1 MKYWLLFLGLVVIL
15 ATGCDQ
21 KPPTIATPLTPSTT
35 FNLSGKVYELNYLSN
50 SADLAKPLEG
60 ATITAVGTNAVT
72 TQTSSTGAYSF
83 VNLPLAEY
91 SLTVS
96 KEGYQKDGKT
106 TLTATYNFS
115 SSSMANTAQIV
126 DFSLDPR
133 PLFLCAS
140 VPDYAEIPA
149 STRTF
154 KLFFSEAMS
163 PESITAFV
171 KMLSLRSSDISSLGI
186 QDTNLSWEAGYK
198 TLQVNLVGN
207 LTADALYQIG
217 LACSNSEFG
226 IEGVCDARGNRIY
239 GTLPADNDV
248 YNSSVDARY
257 GAYIYAPFK
266 TESNKTAAP
275 GKPNGLAVRSLAT
288 GSTEVDYDGVYSS
301 AGGVTLTFNSVAEA
315 NGYRLYVS
323 SNNSDYSLCKEFSTP
338 SVVATV
344 YDLVTA
350 LGSSIARGYDT
361 YGYPIEP
368 GLPWPY
374 LGSGD
379 YFKVTAYN
387 SKGESPFSDPLLV
400 VDTVAPSLAAVST
413 AYPNNCISESPTV
426 KILRFTEPLNRST
439 AENIKN
445 YLVTPEVTTVESA
458 SLINDYG
465 YSYSPYR
472 TTYVRLFL
480 TLADTGPRKVR
491 VWGMKDL
498 TGNTMRAT
506 LETGY

>member
-1 MKYWLLFLGLVVIL
+1 MKHWLLFLGLVVIFM
-15 ATGCDQ
+15 AGCDQ
-21 KPPTIATPLTPSTT
+21 KPPTIATPITPSTA

-60 ATITAVGTNAVT
+60 VTITAVGTSTVT

-83 VNLPLAEY
+83 MNLPLAEY
-91 SLTVS
+91 TLTVS
-96 KEGYQKDGKT
+96 KEGYQKDGQ
-106 TLTATYNFS
+106 ATYTVAYNFS
-115 SSSMANTAQIV
+115 SSSYAGTTQV
-126 DFSLDPR
+126 LDFSLDPR
-133 PLFLCAS
+133 PLFLGAS
-140 VPDYAEIPA
+140 VIDYTEVPY

-163 PESITAFV
+163 PESITAFI

-186 QDTNLSWEAGYK
+186 QDSTLSWELGNK
-198 TLQVNLVGN
+198 TLDVTMVGS

-217 LACSNSEFG
+217 LACSNSGFG
-226 IEGVCDARGNRIY
+226 IEGICDVQGNRIY

-248 YNSSVDARY
+248 YNSSVDTRY
-257 GAYIYAPFK
+257 GAYIYVPFK
-266 TESNKTAAP
+266 TESDKTAAP
-275 GKPNGLAVRSLAT
+275 VKPNGLAVRSLST

-338 SVVATV
+338 SVADTV

-374 LGSGD
+374 LGSGT
-379 YFKVTAYN
+379 YLKVTAYN
-387 SKGESPFSDPLLV
+387 SKGESPLSDPLLV
-400 VDTVAPSLAAVST
+400 VDTVVPSLAAVST

-426 KILRFTEPLNRST
+426 KILRFTEPLDRST
-439 AENIKN
+439 AENKKN
-445 YLVTPEVTTVESA
+445 YLMLPSVTTVESA
-458 SLINDYG
+458 TLINDYG

-480 TLADTGPRKVR
+480 TTADAGPRRVR